1 MANIFGSPFR
11 GWVTKQIQT
20 RQRSL
25 GYSDY
30 GVDDLK
36 YQNAKTPWI
45 RLASAVDVTGDS
57 NAQVVRSL
65 LKSGISEED
74 FKQDIAAKNFILQ
87 GGVVGI
93 GENNELKT
101 YQGLNSTNEYYKGAY
116 GWGGIDE
123 RGYVP
128 LPGILDA
135 SLIYK
140 SDGAFAQATVNMKCF
155 SRSQLALMD
164 ILYMRPGF
172 NLLLE
177 FGWSTYLDNEGK
189 LQTYDTFI
197 SNALDFT
204 LNKNGITAEDFKN
217 KDGTRQSNIL
227 GLIEKERISRAG
239 NYEAIF
245 GSITNFNWSFNK
257 DDGSYNCQTKIIGH
271 GNIIE
276 SLRINVNQP
285 LEKTPNAVSGV
296 LVNKDKTP
304 GLTSLNATVAASVA
318 SFASTV
324 DAATKPLQSNI
335 KINLY
340 MDYINKIYSG
350 FNKAGSKVLN
360 SKSNKKLGINDP
372 CKFGVQDYVI
382 ESFKCVRNAERK
394 DLTIKGGIVGFTGMQ
409 TDGES
414 KNTPQVYIKFSV
426 ILAIVQKH
434 FLLYDDEDNPYFYFD
449 FDFFNLDEDENYITN
464 IPGQFSADPT
474 CCFTVYQ
481 NHNLPKAGFAIPD
494 TTLNKIFSSAAPKFL
509 SDKGHVAKMSDMFIN
524 IEFIGTIFKNKDLV
538 DKNTGAMTLLAFLQA
553 ILSGVNSS
561 RGGLNNFEVRTDLV
575 DNTVKILDNSPA
587 RWKTNEPPTSE
598 DTELC
603 VFNTFGVLNK
613 LEGSIVKSIDIQSKI
628 DQDMMTIIAASTGNR
643 SNGFNAN
650 GTGLAKWNQGLGDR
664 IFPNPGDST
673 DKDKKEESKIKE
685 LWSKTLDAEGE
696 HNGLFVSILDGLR
709 WIMEDIETLKSSNQ
723 TFQELLS
730 GEMVNKNQI
739 NSPYFLPFNINLD
752 FEGISGIRLYEH
764 FDMDDNVLPYTYDK
778 DALELQIKSC
788 DHTVN
793 GTEWVSKVSAIPKP
807 TLPPQSEF
815 VEANALGKD
824 QKPNYAPF
832 PTGEDGQPGGSGGAG
847 GNLPRPPGEVPP
859 ADEKRRMI
867 VTRVM
872 DDGTQTLGIMTIYD
886 EDEQTVLYRLATS
899 ELPWRGNRN
908 SVSSIPVDMYRVKSH
923 RSGKHGACYW
933 VIGNAGGNYA
943 KDKLFGNGYI
953 RSAVLIHKSP
963 KAPGWLE
970 GCIGPGFKINTSRQ
984 PIQTGSQKGTGTKY
998 KNPSLA
1004 ESIQAMAKL
1013 NQTLYSVGSYRMEV
1027 KNLGD
1032 VANGSLPKT
1041 FDASVASVFQNA
1053 GLM

>member
-20 RQRSL
+20 RQNSL
-25 GYSDY
+25 GYQDY

-36 YQNAKTPWI
+36 YQNTKVPWI
-45 RLASAVDVTGDS
+45 RLASSVDITGNDES
-57 NAQVVRSL
+57 QIVRSL

-74 FKQDIAAKNFILQ
+74 FKQDVAAKNFILQ

-116 GWGGIDE
+116 GWGGLDE

-164 ILYMRPGF
+164 VLYMRPGF

-227 GLIEKERISRAG
+227 GLIEKERINRAG

-245 GSITNFNWSFNK
+245 GSVTNFNWSFNK
-257 DDGSYNCQTKIIGH
+257 EDGSYNCQTKILGH

-276 SLRINVNQP
+276 SLRINVNKP
-285 LEKTPNAVSGV
+285 LTDSEKSKKKIEEEANGE
-296 LVNKDKTP
+296 N
-304 GLTSLNATVAASVA
+304 
-318 SFASTV
+318 V
-324 DAATKPLQSNI
+324 DQPLQSNI

-340 MDYINKIYSG
+340 MDYINKIYTN

-360 SKSNKKLGINDP
+360 RKNARNLEINDP
-372 CKFGVQDYVI
+372 CKFGTQDYVI
-382 ESFKCVRNAERK
+382 ESFKCVRDAERK
-394 DLTIKGGIVGFTGMQ
+394 DLTIKKGIVGFTGMQ

-449 FDFFNLDEDENYITN
+449 FDFFNLDEDENYLTN
-464 IPGQFSADPT
+464 LPGQFSADPT

-494 TTLNKIFSSAAPKFL
+494 TTLNKIFTFAAPKFL

-524 IEFIGTIFKNKDLV
+524 IEFIGNVFKDESII
-538 DKNTGAMTLLAFLQA
+538 DKNTGSMTLLAFLQA

-561 RGGLNNFEVRTDLV
+561 RGGLNNFEVKTDLT

-587 RWKTNEPPTSE
+587 RWKTKEPPTSE

-603 VFNTFGVLNK
+603 VFNTFGVKNK
-613 LEGSIVKSIDIQSKI
+613 QEGSIVKNVDIQSKI

-664 IFPNPGDST
+664 IFPNPGDSGN
-673 DKDKKEESKIKE
+673 KDEKTESKIKK
-685 LWSKTLDAEGE
+685 LWTKTLDADGKY
-696 HNGLFVSILDGLR
+696 NGLFVSVLDGLR
-709 WIMEDIETLKSSNQ
+709 WIMSDIDTLKSSNQ

-730 GEMVNKNQI
+730 GEMVDKNQI
-739 NSPYFLPFNINLD
+739 NSPYFLPFNLNLD

-764 FDMDDNVLPYTYDK
+764 FDVDDNVLPHTYDK
-778 DALELQIKSC
+778 DALELQVKSC

-793 GTEWVSKVSAIPKP
+793 GSEWVSKITAIPKP

-815 VEANALGKD
+815 IEANALGKD
-824 QKPNYAPF
+824 QKPDYGAF
-832 PTGEDGQPGGSGGAG
+832 PTSADGQSGPG
-847 GNLPRPPGEVPP
+847 GNLPPPPGELPP
-859 ADEKRRMI
+859 EDEKRRMI

-872 DDGTQTLGIMTIYD
+872 DDGTQTLGIMSIYA
-886 EDEQTVLYRLATS
+886 EDEKTVLYRLATS
-899 ELPWRGNRN
+899 ELPWKGNRN
-908 SVSSIPVDMYRVKSH
+908 SVSSIPIDQYRVKSH
-923 RSGKHGACYW
+923 KNTKHGECYW
-933 VIGNAGGNYA
+933 IIGNKQGNYA
-943 KDKLFGNGYI
+943 SDKLYGNGFI
-953 RSAVLIHKSP
+953 RNEVLIHRSP
-963 KAPGWLE
+963 KAPGWLL

-984 PIQTGSQKGTGTKY
+984 PVQTGSQKGTGTKY
-998 KNPSLA
+998 KNPSLS
-1004 ESIQAMAKL
+1004 ESIQAMAKI
-1013 NQTLYSVGSYRMEV
+1013 NGTLYSVGSFRMEI
-1027 KNLGD
+1027 KNLND
-1032 VANGSLPKT
+1032 VPNGSLPST
-1041 FDASVASVFQNA
+1041 FDESVATVFRNA